1 MRISDHPRLAI
12 SALVGVFFLAFALSI
27 YSSGA
32 AATSTGT
39 NQAGSDGGGV
49 AVTLSSSGGSHVVH
63 ISYYVY
69 SSGNLDNVSA
79 VYYTTSS
86 ACAHNN

>member
-1 MRISDHPRLAI
+1 MRISDHPKLAI

-32 AATSTGT
+32 ATSGT
-39 NQAGSDGGGV
+39 FQVGGGV
-49 AVTLSSSGGSHVVH
+49 VTLSSSGGAHVVH
-63 ISYYVY
+63 VRYYVY
-69 SSGNLDNVSA
+69 SNGNFDNVSA

-86 ACAHNN
+86 CVHNN